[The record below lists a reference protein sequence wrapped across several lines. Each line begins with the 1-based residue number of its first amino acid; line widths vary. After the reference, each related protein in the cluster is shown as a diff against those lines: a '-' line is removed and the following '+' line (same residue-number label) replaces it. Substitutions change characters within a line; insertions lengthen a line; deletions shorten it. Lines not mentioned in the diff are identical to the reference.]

1 MRLVSIILLT
11 AGASA
16 YDPSAFGGALAFAV
30 GAAPSWADLNYGS
43 ALSCEYPA

>member
-1 MRLVSIILLT
+1 MLV

-16 YDPSAFGGALAFAV
+16 NSPSALGGALPFSV
-30 GAAPSWADLNYGS
+30 NAAPSWAGWAGGS